1 MLTRFALRVFLFAI
15 CTSLASGYS
24 TFGDEREEIKLRI
37 IEIKKQAAQ
46 LLEEGRKDKAAGLLR
61 EQEELMKRLDGMNSQ
76 GRFEGRGPSPEQMEK
91 FHKATEQV
99 HHLRIAS
106 EHLKLAGMHDMAG
119 DLMRRVEDI
128 EQDLRNAKEKIT
140 QQMRGDRVDRGDKEP
155 PRDQPQR
162 EPNRRDQPERPR
174 AESRGPQNGGS
185 QNGGPD
191 GFIDRLQ
198 EQLDQVR
205 AENRELRMMV
215 EKIASG
221 LKQSDKPQVDKPQ
234 IEKSE
239 LEERML
245 QFVERAIQREDK
257 DKNGV
262 LTPDEFKGV
271 SGTSFSDVDTNQDG
285 KIDIKEYAT
294 YISRR

>member
-1 MLTRFALRVFLFAI
+1 MLTRFALRVSLFAI
-15 CTSLASGYS
+15 CTSLATGYS

-37 IEIKKQAAQ
+37 VEIEKQAAQ
-46 LLEEGRKDKAAGLLR
+46 LLKEGRKDKVAGLLR
-61 EQEELMKRLDGMNSQ
+61 EQEELMKTLEGMNSQ
-76 GRFEGRGPSPEQMEK
+76 GRFEGRGPSPEQMAK

-106 EHLKLAGMHDMAG
+106 EHLKLAGMHEMAG

-128 EQDLRNAKEKIT
+128 EQDLRNAKEKMA
-140 QQMRGDRVDRGDKEP
+140 QQMRGDRVDKEP

-162 EPNRRDQPERPR
+162 EPNRKDQPERPR
-174 AESRGPQNGGS
+174 SESRGPQNGGS
-185 QNGGPD
+185 Q

-262 LTPDEFKGV
+262 LTPDEFRGAN
-271 SGTSFSDVDTNQDG
+271 GTSFSDVDTNQDG

-294 YISRR
+294 YRSRR

>member
-1 MLTRFALRVFLFAI
+1 MLTRFALRVSLFAI

-37 IEIKKQAAQ
+37 VEIEKQAAQ
-46 LLEEGRKDKAAGLLR
+46 LLKEGRKDKVAGLLR
-61 EQEELMKRLDGMNSQ
+61 EQEELMKTLEGMNSQ
-76 GRFEGRGPSPEQMEK
+76 GRFEGRGPSPEQMAK

-106 EHLKLAGMHDMAG
+106 EHLKLAGMHEMAG

-128 EQDLRNAKEKIT
+128 EQDLRNAKEKMA
-140 QQMRGDRVDRGDKEP
+140 QQMRGDRVDKEP

-162 EPNRRDQPERPR
+162 EPNRKDQPERPR
-174 AESRGPQNGGS
+174 SESRGPQNGGS
-185 QNGGPD
+185 Q

-221 LKQSDKPQVDKPQ
+221 LKQSDKPQ

-262 LTPDEFKGV
+262 LTPDEFKGS
-271 SGTSFSDVDTNQDG
+271 SGASFSEVDTNQDG

-294 YISRR
+294 YRSRR

>member
-1 MLTRFALRVFLFAI
+1 MLTRFALRVSLFAI
-15 CTSLASGYS
+15 CTSLATGYS

-37 IEIKKQAAQ
+37 VEIEKQAAQ
-46 LLEEGRKDKAAGLLR
+46 LLKEGRKDKVAGLLR
-61 EQEELMKRLDGMNSQ
+61 EQEELMKTLEGMNSQ
-76 GRFEGRGPSPEQMEK
+76 GRFEGRGPSPEQMAK

-106 EHLKLAGMHDMAG
+106 EHLKLAGMHEMAG

-128 EQDLRNAKEKIT
+128 EQDLRNAKEKMA
-140 QQMRGDRVDRGDKEP
+140 QQMRGDRVDKEP

-162 EPNRRDQPERPR
+162 EPNRKDQPERPR
-174 AESRGPQNGGS
+174 SESRGPQNGGS
-185 QNGGPD
+185 Q

-262 LTPDEFKGV
+262 LTPDEFKGAN
-271 SGTSFSDVDTNQDG
+271 GTSFSDVDTNQDG

-294 YISRR
+294 YRSRRY

>member
-1 MLTRFALRVFLFAI
+1 
-15 CTSLASGYS
+15 
-24 TFGDEREEIKLRI
+24 
-37 IEIKKQAAQ
+37 
-46 LLEEGRKDKAAGLLR
+46 
-61 EQEELMKRLDGMNSQ
+61 MNSQ
-76 GRFEGRGPSPEQMEK
+76 GRFEGRGPSPEQMAK

-106 EHLKLAGMHDMAG
+106 EHLKLAGMHEMAG

-128 EQDLRNAKEKIT
+128 EQDLRNAKEKMA
-140 QQMRGDRVDRGDKEP
+140 QQMRGDRVDKEP

-162 EPNRRDQPERPR
+162 EPNRKDQPERPR
-174 AESRGPQNGGS
+174 SESRGPQNGGS
-185 QNGGPD
+185 Q

-262 LTPDEFKGV
+262 LTPDEFKGAN
-271 SGTSFSDVDTNQDG
+271 GTSFSDVDTNQDG

>member
-1 MLTRFALRVFLFAI
+1 MLTRFALRVSLFAI
-15 CTSLASGYS
+15 CTSLATGYS

-37 IEIKKQAAQ
+37 VEIEKQAAQ
-46 LLEEGRKDKAAGLLR
+46 LLKEGRKDKVAGLLR
-61 EQEELMKRLDGMNSQ
+61 EQEELMKTLEGMNSQ
-76 GRFEGRGPSPEQMEK
+76 GRFEGRGPSPEQMAK

-119 DLMRRVEDI
+119 DLMRRAEDI
-128 EQDLRNAKEKIT
+128 EQDLRNAKEKMA
-140 QQMRGDRVDRGDKEP
+140 QQMRGDRVDKEP

-162 EPNRRDQPERPR
+162 EPNRKDQPERPR
-174 AESRGPQNGGS
+174 SESRGPQNGGS
-185 QNGGPD
+185 Q

-234 IEKSE
+234 IEKPE

-262 LTPDEFKGV
+262 LTPDEFRGAN
-271 SGTSFSDVDTNQDG
+271 GTSFSDVDTNQDG

-294 YISRR
+294 YRSRRY